1 MTVSAAR
8 PRNDGS
14 GRQRHRHCLNKKKRW
29 SLMQCSMNTAV
40 GREDGA
46 QVEGCAHTRVLRRR
60 RPRERAPAPRRTPP
74 RENTARCAQRP
85 SDSNIPRAKAYP
97 VTAPPLYRC
106 TPRSP
111 TSRHS
116 SKERRCLRVKVRT
129 NNRRAP
135 QRFVTTDVPRCQR
148 TPAERLRAL
157 RARGMQQRK
166 RCARVQ
172 ACADSKKSRGVWLS
186 QWLLDGYSE
195 GACRRRL
202 NKPAIYSYHWQAA
215 ATSAYT
221 R

>member
-1 MTVSAAR
+1 
-8 PRNDGS
+8 
-14 GRQRHRHCLNKKKRW
+14 
-29 SLMQCSMNTAV
+29 MQCSMNTAV

-186 QWLLDGYSE
+186 QWLLDGYSGCVYE
-195 GACRRRL
+195 HRAKNRL
-202 NKPAIYSYHWQAA
+202 RGLTRPYAA
-215 ATSAYT
+215 LRARMHTICTRCFYTRSAYL
-221 R
+221 